1 MEEFWRDARK
11 IVLATT
17 QRSTAVLML
26 DGSGVEVNAF
36 IRMPLAEGPCARGV
50 ADAIAGKEPLIGLG
64 RFPVAE
70 GVLWSLFE
78 RNAREARQ
86 PRAAR
91 SSGRAV
97 VSQ

>member
-50 ADAIAGKEPLIGLG
+50 ADAIG
-64 RFPVAE
+64 
-70 GVLWSLFE
+70 
-78 RNAREARQ
+78 
-86 PRAAR
+86 
-91 SSGRAV
+91 
-97 VSQ
+97 